1 MIESLPDG
9 DALIVIWFKIL
20 TLAGQVNEGG
30 QLYIS
35 ADIPYTEQLLA
46 NQFGRPIT
54 TVQLALRTFEQLG
67 MIEVVDD
74 IIRVSNWERYQNVDG
89 MEKIREQTRNRV
101 AKYRERK
108 KELLIGSNRICAY
121 CGGEGNTIDHVIPKV
136 KGGLDIPENTVPCC
150 ENCNKSKNNKDV
162 DVFLN
167 DRLLRGERV
176 CLEDILSNSVLNK
189 YITFDYL
196 QNRFVTLH
204 SNADVTQCNADRNK
218 NKRIEIES
226 REEEP
231 RNSEREI
238 QEETDT
244 NVSVKKKFVPPTVE
258 EVSEYCF
265 EQNLGIDP
273 EAFVDYYNANGWM
286 IGGKAHMKDWRAAA
300 RNWDR
305 KRKADKS
312 NPNSRYLTKG
322 EQAKKDMDD
331 FYQMT
336 REWIEESTN
345 DASGI
350 R

>member
-89 MEKIREQTRNRV
+89 MEKIREQGRKRV
-101 AKYRERK
+101 AKYRENKRL
-108 KELLIGSNRICAY
+108 EA
-121 CGGEGNTIDHVIPKV
+121 
-136 KGGLDIPENTVPCC
+136 
-150 ENCNKSKNNKDV
+150 CN
-162 DVFLN
+162 
-167 DRLLRGERV
+167 
-176 CLEDILSNSVLNK
+176 
-189 YITFDYL
+189 
-196 QNRFVTLH
+196 VTC
-204 SNADVTQCNADRNK
+204 NATVTQCNADRNK

-244 NVSVKKKFVPPTVE
+244 NVSVKKKFTPPTVE
-258 EVSEYCF
+258 EVKEYCDEKGF
-265 EQNLGIDP
+265 SFDP
-273 EAFVDYYNANGWM
+273 GAFVDFYESKNWYV
-286 IGGKAHMKDWRAAA
+286 GKNKMKDWKAAA
-300 RNWDR
+300 RNWARHDDGNKPASAPRPKTSFHNLEER
-305 KRKADKS
+305 KTDYSALFKS
-312 NPNSRYLTKG
+312 AY
-322 EQAKKDMDD
+322 E
-331 FYQMT
+331 
-336 REWIEESTN
+336 
-345 DASGI
+345 
-350 R
+350 

>member
-89 MEKIREQTRNRV
+89 MEKIREQGRKRV
-101 AKYRERK
+101 AKYRENKRL
-108 KELLIGSNRICAY
+108 EA
-121 CGGEGNTIDHVIPKV
+121 
-136 KGGLDIPENTVPCC
+136 
-150 ENCNKSKNNKDV
+150 CN
-162 DVFLN
+162 
-167 DRLLRGERV
+167 
-176 CLEDILSNSVLNK
+176 
-189 YITFDYL
+189 
-196 QNRFVTLH
+196 VTC
-204 SNADVTQCNADRNK
+204 NATVTQCNADRNK
-218 NKRIEIES
+218 NKTIEIES

-244 NVSVKKKFVPPTVE
+244 NVSVKKKSVFTPPTVE

-305 KRKADKS
+305 KRKADKNS
-312 NPNSRYLTKG
+312 PNNRYLTKG

>member
-1 MIESLPDG
+1 MTLWSTQTKRKKGEKITAEVKWIKIVTDVFDNRKIRMIESLPDG

-89 MEKIREQTRNRV
+89 MEKIREQGRKRV
-101 AKYRERK
+101 AKYRENKRL
-108 KELLIGSNRICAY
+108 EA
-121 CGGEGNTIDHVIPKV
+121 
-136 KGGLDIPENTVPCC
+136 
-150 ENCNKSKNNKDV
+150 CN
-162 DVFLN
+162 
-167 DRLLRGERV
+167 
-176 CLEDILSNSVLNK
+176 
-189 YITFDYL
+189 
-196 QNRFVTLH
+196 VTC
-204 SNADVTQCNADRNK
+204 NATVTQCNADRNK
-218 NKRIEIES
+218 NKTIEIES

-244 NVSVKKKFVPPTVE
+244 NVSVKKKSVFTPPTVE

-305 KRKADKS
+305 KRKADKNS
-312 NPNSRYLTKG
+312 PNNRYLTKG